1 MTLLRG
7 LRKKFGISAPRMAV
21 KIKLPWYWRGVEMA
35 IAIALLFALSGWT
48 FYLGHEFANV
58 MAEGAN
64 VVPQPSTDELPQEPK
79 EAVRL
84 LQIERA
90 ARDHLARQVKL
101 LDDENSRLKDDL
113 SFFQSLMPAGNK
125 DGISINQLR
134 LERDATPGDYRYR
147 FFLVQ
152 TGNRQREF
160 KGNLE
165 LVVNLRNDGIQNS
178 MVLPET
184 ETPAAGNRVN
194 FKFYQRVEGTFRVG
208 ADAAV
213 TGLEV
218 RVFEN
223 GVESPRAVQNV
234 SLS

>member
-1 MTLLRG
+1 MKLVRD
-7 LRKKFGISAPRMAV
+7 LRKRFGISAPMAV
-21 KIKLPWYWRGVEMA
+21 KIKLPWYWRGIEMA
-35 IAIALLFALSGWT
+35 IAIATLLALALWT
-48 FYLGHEFANV
+48 FYLGHKFAGL
-58 MAEGAN
+58 MADGPTLA
-64 VVPQPSTDELPQEPK
+64 PQPEAQELPQEPK

-125 DGISINQLR
+125 EGISINQLR
-134 LERDATPGDYRYR
+134 LERDMASGDYRYR

-152 TGNRQREF
+152 TGNRQRDF

-165 LVVNLRNDGIQNS
+165 LIVNLRDEGTHKTIS
-178 MVLPET
+178 LPDAET
-184 ETPAAGNRVN
+184 AVGNRVS
-194 FKFYQRVEGTFRVG
+194 FKFYQRVEGTFRVD

-223 GVESPRAVQNV
+223 GVEGPRAAQSVT
-234 SLS
+234 LS